1 MTMKMTILRALG
13 KSVFLYDVVSVALAG
28 MALALAL
35 VGMALALVGMALA
48 SAETAWVVGMV
59 AEMALAAEM
68 VVEMVVEMATWERFQ
83 VEA

>member
-28 MALALAL
+28 T
-35 VGMALALVGMALA
+35 VLALVGMALA

-59 AEMALAAEM
+59 VEMALAVEIVA
-68 VVEMVVEMATWERFQ
+68 EMVVEMATWALFQ
-83 VEA
+83 VAA

>member
-28 MALALAL
+28 MAL
-35 VGMALALVGMALA
+35 ALALVGMALA

-68 VVEMVVEMATWERFQ
+68 VVEMVVEMATWARFQ

>member
-13 KSVFLYDVVSVALAG
+13 KSVFLYDVVSVAL
-28 MALALAL
+28 
-35 VGMALALVGMALA
+35 VGMALA

-59 AEMALAAEM
+59 
-68 VVEMVVEMATWERFQ
+68 VGMVVEMALAVEIVAEMVEEMATWARFQ